1 MVSTAVLLES
11 LDLIREQHFNN
22 IWKGEILFSVDPGGV
37 SGVSSHD
44 LCQFFHN
51 DCKLGIT
58 KLYVDSFKYP
68 PPVAGL
74 KQLPSS
80 DPTWKKLAH
89 DLQYASHESGSPL
102 VLNGSNGVCRR
113 MVCSFCYRMYKAP
126 KNGKRSDSYRT
137 ESLINCD
144 KQGRRDDG

>member
-1 MVSTAVLLES
+1 MASTAVLLES

-22 IWKGEILFSVDPGGV
+22 KWKGEILFSVGPGGV
-37 SGVSSHD
+37 SGISHHY
-44 LCQFFHN
+44 LFQFFCN

-58 KLYVDSFKYP
+58 KLYVDNFKYP

-89 DLQYASHESGSPL
+89 DLQYASHESGSLL
-102 VLNGSNGVCRR
+102 VLNGSNGVCCH

-126 KNGKRSDSYRT
+126 KNGKRSNSYQT
-137 ESLINCD
+137 ES
-144 KQGRRDDG
+144 G